1 MNKLRSVLLPLA
13 LMLCCS
19 SAFAQ
24 TAIIFEVSEGRYVGI
39 VTTPT
44 GQQFALTSIVITKLK
59 VVPDKPPV
67 TPVSRVDRCTY
78 YYEKDDTVI
87 PKPVAFALQRL
98 NDEYKDIVAS
108 EFEDDTLTG
117 NDTVPKA
124 YAAGLEA
131 ARKAG
136 LPALVVESNGKVV
149 DVIKNPK
156 TVADV
161 FKAVG
166 ISESAAGS
174 KP

>member
-67 TPVSRVDRCTY
+67 TPSRIDKVVY
-78 YYEKDDTVI
+78 VYEKDDNVI
-87 PKPVAFALQRL
+87 PKPVAFAMQRL
-98 NDEYKDIVAS
+98 NDEYKDVVAT
-108 EFEDDTLTG
+108 EFEEDTLDG
-117 NDTVPKA
+117 NDEIPDQYKIA
-124 YAAGLEA
+124 LAA

-136 LPALVVESNGKVV
+136 LPALVIQAGDKVV
-149 DVIKNPK
+149 KVVKKPE
-156 TVADV
+156 TEADV
-161 FKAVG
+161 MDAVL
-166 ISESAAGS
+166 
-174 KP
+174 K

>member
-67 TPVSRVDRCTY
+67 DPVLVIDRVTY
-78 YYEKDDTVI
+78 VYEKDQNI
-87 PKPVAFALQRL
+87 APKPVSFALHRL
-98 NDEYKDIVAS
+98 NTEYKNVIATH
-108 EFEDDTLTG
+108 FEQDSTDGDD
-117 NDTVPKA
+117 DVPDQYKIA
-124 YAAGLEA
+124 LES

-136 LPALVVESNGKVV
+136 LPALVIQAGSRVV
-149 DVIKNPK
+149 KVIKSP
-156 TVADV
+156 TTEAQVMD
-161 FKAVG
+161 AVL
-166 ISESAAGS
+166 
-174 KP
+174 K